1 MTISEPMDSFLLDN
15 TDSEDPA
22 IAEPVKSVDQ
32 AICIWF
38 LLAVLCVHDCA
49 LYSTFFYRK
58 LVAIEQVNDN
68 VFICGIV
75 SSR

>member
-22 IAEPVKSVDQ
+22 IAEPVISVDQ
-32 AICIWF
+32 TICIWF
-38 LLAVLCVHDCA
+38 LLAVLCVNNCA

-58 LVAIEQVNDN
+58 SVAIEQVNDN